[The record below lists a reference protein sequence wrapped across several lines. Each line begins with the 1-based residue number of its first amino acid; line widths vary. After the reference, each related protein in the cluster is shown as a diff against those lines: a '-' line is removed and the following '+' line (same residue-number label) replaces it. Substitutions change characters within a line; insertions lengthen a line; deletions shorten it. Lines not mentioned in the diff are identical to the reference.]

1 MRGTVGLRIK
11 GSGFSAST
19 KVSWGKVT
27 TRNPDSAR
35 RTERQTDPS
44 ADIGGVRKRALL
56 SRIHT
61 FDSLSIR
68 DYRLLWLGQ
77 LDTSLGQWMDSITR
91 GYLIYHITSSPLQL
105 GLAAAMRGIPLFL
118 FGVVAGALADR
129 SGRKAQ
135 LIVAQVTN
143 ALLNFTLATLVLT
156 NRVQPWHVYVTGF
169 LVGTVQAFQNPARQT
184 LVSDIAGP
192 RHLINA
198 LALNSMALNSS
209 RAVGPALAGL
219 LIATIGVHGSYYV
232 QAVMFLLATVWT
244 AQMRIPERGRESIR
258 VAGEPLLQSIKAGF
272 AYVNTNPNI
281 RTQLILALGPLTL
294 GMPFTNM
301 MPIFAKD
308 VLHGGAQ
315 LQGFLLSAF
324 GIGSLLG
331 ALVVASIPRRNAYAL
346 PAVLGAVVF
355 SISVFFFG
363 LSAWVWLSLT
373 CAFFSGVF
381 MTTYQTQD
389 QALLQLSAP
398 RHIRGRVMSFYLM
411 SRATVPIGTL
421 LAGALAHYFGGP
433 AAVQMMSLS
442 ALSLVLLVIATHP
455 GFIRLRV
462 DLQEHPDAA
471 LVVD

>member
-1 MRGTVGLRIK
+1 MRNPVSARGTQ
-11 GSGFSAST
+11 
-19 KVSWGKVT
+19 
-27 TRNPDSAR
+27 
-35 RTERQTDPS
+35 RQAGTS
-44 ADIGGVRKRALL
+44 ADAGVAKKSGLL

-61 FDSLSIR
+61 FDSLRIR

-77 LDTSLGQWMDSITR
+77 LDTSLGQWMDNISR
-91 GYLIYHITSSPLQL
+91 GYLIYHITNSPLQL
-105 GLAAAMRGIPLFL
+105 GLAAAIRGIPLFL
-118 FGVVAGALADR
+118 FGIVAGALADR
-129 SGRKAQ
+129 SGRKTQ

-143 ALLNFTLATLVLT
+143 AVLNLILATLVLT
-156 NRVQPWHVYVTGF
+156 NRVQPWHVYLTAF
-169 LVGTVQAFQNPARQT
+169 LAGTVQAFQNPARQT

-209 RAVGPALAGL
+209 RAVGPAFAGL

-232 QAVMFLLATVWT
+232 QAVMFLLATMWT
-244 AQMRIPERGRESIR
+244 IQMRIPERSPESARVARES
-258 VAGEPLLQSIKAGF
+258 LFQSIKAGF
-272 AYVNTNPNI
+272 AYVRSNSNI

-294 GMPFTNM
+294 GMPFINM
-301 MPIFAKD
+301 MPIFARD

-331 ALVVASIPRRNAYAL
+331 ALVVASIPRRHAHAL
-346 PAVLGAVVF
+346 PAVIGAAVF

-363 LSAWVWLSLT
+363 LSHWIWLSLA
-373 CAFFSGVF
+373 CASISGIF

-398 RHIRGRVMSFYLM
+398 RHIRGRVMSFYLTN
-411 SRATVPIGTL
+411 RATVPIGTL

-433 AAVQMMSLS
+433 AAVCIMSLS
-442 ALSLVLLVIATHP
+442 ALGLVSLVISTQP
-455 GFIRLRV
+455 GFLRLKV
-462 DLQEHPDAA
+462 DLEGHADALA
-471 LVVD
+471 VVD

>member
-1 MRGTVGLRIK
+1 M
-11 GSGFSAST
+11 
-19 KVSWGKVT
+19 
-27 TRNPDSAR
+27 RNPEP
-35 RTERQTDPS
+35 TEGTQGQTDPS
-44 ADIGGVRKRALL
+44 ANAGGAKMRGLL

-77 LDTSLGQWMDSITR
+77 LDTSMGQWMDSITR

-118 FGVVAGALADR
+118 FGIVAGALADR

-143 ALLNFTLATLVLT
+143 AALNLILATLVLT
-156 NRVQPWHVYVTGF
+156 DRVQPWHVYVTGF
-169 LVGTVQAFQNPARQT
+169 LVGTVQAFQNPARQI
-184 LVSDIAGP
+184 LVSELAGR
-192 RHLINA
+192 RHLMNA
-198 LALNSMALNSS
+198 LALNSMAVNSS
-209 RAVGPALAGL
+209 RAVGPAFAGL
-219 LIATIGVHGSYYV
+219 LIATIGVHGSYFV
-232 QAVMFLLATVWT
+232 QASMFLLATVWT
-244 AQMRIPERGRESIR
+244 IQMHIPERSRESAR
-258 VAGEPLLQSIKAGF
+258 VARESLFQSIKGGF
-272 AYVNTNPNI
+272 GYVRANINI
-281 RTQLILALGPLTL
+281 RIQLILALGPLTL
-294 GMPFTNM
+294 GMPFINM

-324 GIGSLLG
+324 GVGSLLG
-331 ALVVASIPRRNAYAL
+331 ALVVASIPRQNAYAL
-346 PAVLGAVVF
+346 PAVIGAVVF

-363 LSAWVWLSLT
+363 LSHWVWLSLT
-373 CAFFSGVF
+373 CAFLSGVF

-398 RHIRGRVMSFYLM
+398 RHIRGRVMSFYLI
-411 SRATVPIGTL
+411 SRATVPIGTM

-442 ALSLVLLVIATHP
+442 ALGLVVLVIGTHP
-455 GFIRLRV
+455 RFLRLRV
-462 DLQEHPDAA
+462 NLEDHADAP
-471 LVVD
+471 VVGD

>member
-1 MRGTVGLRIK
+1 MRNPASARGTQ
-11 GSGFSAST
+11 
-19 KVSWGKVT
+19 
-27 TRNPDSAR
+27 
-35 RTERQTDPS
+35 RQAGTS
-44 ADIGGVRKRALL
+44 ADAGVAKKSGLL

-61 FDSLSIR
+61 FDSLRIR

-77 LDTSLGQWMDSITR
+77 LDTSLGQWMDNISR
-91 GYLIYHITSSPLQL
+91 GYLIYHITNSPLQL

-118 FGVVAGALADR
+118 FGIIAGALADR
-129 SGRKAQ
+129 SGRKTQ

-143 ALLNFTLATLVLT
+143 AVLNLILATLVLT
-156 NRVQPWHVYVTGF
+156 NRVQPWHVYVTAF
-169 LVGTVQAFQNPARQT
+169 LAGTVQAFQNPARQT

-209 RAVGPALAGL
+209 RAVGPAFAGL

-232 QAVMFLLATVWT
+232 QAVMFLLATMWT
-244 AQMRIPERGRESIR
+244 IQMRIPERSPESARVARES
-258 VAGEPLLQSIKAGF
+258 LFQSIKAGF
-272 AYVNTNPNI
+272 TYVRANSNI

-294 GMPFTNM
+294 GMPFINM
-301 MPIFAKD
+301 MPIFARD

-331 ALVVASIPRRNAYAL
+331 ALVVASIPRRHAHAL
-346 PAVLGAVVF
+346 PAVIGAAVF
-355 SISVFFFG
+355 SITVFFFG
-363 LSAWVWLSLT
+363 LSHWVWLSLA
-373 CAFFSGVF
+373 CASISGIF

-398 RHIRGRVMSFYLM
+398 RHIRGRVMSFYLTN
-411 SRATVPIGTL
+411 RATVPIGTL

-433 AAVQMMSLS
+433 AAVCIMSLS
-442 ALSLVLLVIATHP
+442 ALGLVSLVISTQP
-455 GFIRLRV
+455 GFLHLKV
-462 DLQEHPDAA
+462 DLEGHADALA
-471 LVVD
+471 VVD

>member
-1 MRGTVGLRIK
+1 M
-11 GSGFSAST
+11 
-19 KVSWGKVT
+19 T
-27 TRNPDSAR
+27 TRNPESAGG
-35 RTERQTDPS
+35 TQRQAGTS
-44 ADIGGVRKRALL
+44 ADAGAAEKHGLL

-77 LDTSLGQWMDSITR
+77 LDTSLGQWMDSISR

-118 FGVVAGALADR
+118 FGIVAGALADR
-129 SGRKAQ
+129 SGRKTQ

-143 ALLNFTLATLVLT
+143 ALLNFILATLVLT

-169 LVGTVQAFQNPARQT
+169 LAGTVQAFQNPARQT
-184 LVSDIAGP
+184 LVSDVAGP
-192 RHLINA
+192 RHLLNA

-209 RAVGPALAGL
+209 RAVGPAFAGF

-232 QAVMFLLATVWT
+232 QAAMFLLATVWT
-244 AQMRIPERGRESIR
+244 IQMRIPERSRESVRVGRE
-258 VAGEPLLQSIKAGF
+258 PFFQSIKTGF
-272 AYVNTNPNI
+272 AYVSTNRNI

-301 MPIFAKD
+301 MPIFARD

-331 ALVVASIPRRNAYAL
+331 AIVVASIPRRRAHAL
-346 PAVLGAVVF
+346 PAVIGAVVF
-355 SISVFFFG
+355 SITVFFFG
-363 LSAWVWLSLT
+363 LSHWVWLSLACT
-373 CAFFSGVF
+373 FISGIF

-421 LAGALAHYFGGP
+421 LAGALADYFGGP
-433 AAVQMMSLS
+433 AAVRMMSLS
-442 ALSLVLLVIATHP
+442 ALGLVLLVIGTHP
-455 GFIRLRV
+455 EFLRLKV
-462 DLQEHPDAA
+462 NLQEHADTPV
-471 LVVD
+471 VVD

>member
-1 MRGTVGLRIK
+1 MTR
-11 GSGFSAST
+11 
-19 KVSWGKVT
+19 
-27 TRNPDSAR
+27 RNPEPAGG
-35 RTERQTDPS
+35 TQRQTDPS
-44 ADIGGVRKRALL
+44 ADAGNAKKFGLL

-77 LDTSLGQWMDSITR
+77 LDTSMGQWMDSITR

-118 FGVVAGALADR
+118 FGIVAGALADR

-143 ALLNFTLATLVLT
+143 AALNLILATLVLT

-169 LVGTVQAFQNPARQT
+169 LVGTVQAFQNPARQI
-184 LVSDIAGP
+184 LVNELAGR
-192 RHLINA
+192 RHLMNA
-198 LALNSMALNSS
+198 LALNSMAVNSS
-209 RAVGPALAGL
+209 RAVGPAFAGL

-232 QAVMFLLATVWT
+232 QAAMFLLATVWT
-244 AQMRIPERGRESIR
+244 IQMHIPERSRESAR
-258 VAGEPLLQSIKAGF
+258 VARESLFQSIKGGF
-272 AYVNTNPNI
+272 GYVRANINI

-294 GMPFTNM
+294 GMPFINM

-331 ALVVASIPRRNAYAL
+331 ALVVASIPRQNAYAL
-346 PAVLGAVVF
+346 PAVIGAVVF

-363 LSAWVWLSLT
+363 LSHWVWLSLT
-373 CAFFSGVF
+373 CAFMSGVF

-398 RHIRGRVMSFYLM
+398 RHIRGRVMSFYLI
-411 SRATVPIGTL
+411 SRATVPIGTMS
-421 LAGALAHYFGGP
+421 AGALAHYFGGP
-433 AAVQMMSLS
+433 AAVQIMSLS
-442 ALSLVLLVIATHP
+442 ALGLVVLVISTHP
-455 GFIRLRV
+455 GFLRLKV
-462 DLQEHPDAA
+462 NLEEHADAP
-471 LVVD
+471 VVGD